1 MGLNDSHGVIRHYT
15 VRYYASGGSVST
27 AKFLNT
33 TDGSKEATLTGLAKG
48 TRYTV
53 DVSASNRIFSGP
65 YSLPITET
73 TGTTGKSLGNTLNV
87 HYN

>member
-1 MGLNDSHGVIRHYT
+1 MGLNASHGVIRHYT

-33 TDGSKEATLTGLAKG
+33 TDGLRKEVTLTGLAKR

-73 TGTTGKSLGNTLNV
+73 TGTTGKSLGFV
-87 HYN
+87 KC